1 MSGQRERPPGRREGN
16 ASRFRAKH
24 TLGGPSS
31 TILASI
37 LNPLEGVE
45 DRASK
50 VPRPA
55 FRQKRGTERTGGLG
69 ISEHAV
75 PVARA
80 GESRA
85 LRLARAEPPKGEGS
99 TRMLREVETRET
111 VQGRIRDTTVKSQ
124 GRGTNSRHRL
134 RPAYLPDEHEVCGTL
149 GSVSKRIWAKTGT
162 ADGGTLLQLKYSRE
176 NI

>member
-1 MSGQRERPPGRREGN
+1 MYSVPKSSRYGIHTEARACRCPDRENARRGGGKATRLVFELNTPFGA
-16 ASRFRAKH
+16 ASLI
-24 TLGGPSS
+24 TM
-31 TILASI
+31 
-37 LNPLEGVE
+37 
-45 DRASK
+45 RASK

-80 GESRA
+80 GECRA

-134 RPAYLPDEHEVCGTL
+134 RPHGDRMGT
-149 GSVSKRIWAKTGT
+149 R
-162 ADGGTLLQLKYSRE
+162 
-176 NI
+176 